1 MYIPNELIEQF
12 ARGNGVVFV
21 GEDLSIGAG
30 LPSKS
35 DLKNSL
41 ARELIGYPQDSTY
54 EDIVRYHENEFGR
67 NRLVTRL
74 REELDTSHLEAT
86 LVHQNLMRLP
96 INRIFTT
103 NYDDFLEKS
112 ARARKRKYNL
122 VVKDV
127 DVFFPDNDTLD
138 IIKLYGDLTIPDSII
153 VSRDYDFYFAKRTAL
168 TTLLFVTLKRSTV
181 LFLGFSSNDIN
192 LQRLLAQVRDEGG

>member
-74 REELDTSHLEAT
+74 REELDTSQAYSLNYPTFCNPKKIYST
-86 LVHQNLMRLP
+86 LSRL
-96 INRIFTT
+96 
-103 NYDDFLEKS
+103 
-112 ARARKRKYNL
+112 
-122 VVKDV
+122 
-127 DVFFPDNDTLD
+127 
-138 IIKLYGDLTIPDSII
+138 
-153 VSRDYDFYFAKRTAL
+153 
-168 TTLLFVTLKRSTV
+168 
-181 LFLGFSSNDIN
+181 
-192 LQRLLAQVRDEGG
+192 